1 MSTTFPLYNTLM
13 AELPER
19 DLSLLEKKD
28 FMRKI
33 TNLDQDA
40 YELIYVLIKCF
51 SCEKETSSDTLSLPF
66 GGKLTDG
73 KIEFDLQKFP
83 KKLRQLLYKFLC
95 LHGKKVEEDEN
106 MQKIYTE
113 TSMVSECVDD

>member
-1 MSTTFPLYNTLM
+1 MTD
-13 AELPER
+13 LPER

-33 TNLDQDA
+33 TMLDQDA
-40 YELIYVLIKCF
+40 YELVYVLIKCF
-51 SCEKETSSDTLSLPF
+51 SFEKETSSDTLSLPF
-66 GGKLTDG
+66 GGKLTEG

-83 KKLRQLLYKFLC
+83 KKLRQLLYRFLC
-95 LHGKKVEEDEN
+95 LHGKKIKEDQT

-113 TSMVSECVDD
+113 TSMVSESADD